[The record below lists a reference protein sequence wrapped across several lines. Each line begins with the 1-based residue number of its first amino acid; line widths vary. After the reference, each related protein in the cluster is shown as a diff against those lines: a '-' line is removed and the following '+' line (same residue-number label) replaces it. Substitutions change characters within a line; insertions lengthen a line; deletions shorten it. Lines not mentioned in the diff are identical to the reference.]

1 MGSEAREDLSGRTA
15 MQLFHV
21 ILSRC
26 SLSFTLDANA
36 SKPRRRVVLPPPHV
50 RDIHPPSMPIFHF
63 PGEGSEKEGQE
74 IPLPAPSGSRI
85 CVRIP
90 PLPAFLFFSWIL
102 FYLYVDFM

>member
-1 MGSEAREDLSGRTA
+1 
-15 MQLFHV
+15 
-21 ILSRC
+21 
-26 SLSFTLDANA
+26 
-36 SKPRRRVVLPPPHV
+36 
-50 RDIHPPSMPIFHF
+50 MPIFHF